1 MSEFSVRSA
10 ELRNKADALKN
21 YCDSLQNERTN
32 LLSAEQ
38 TLMKGFEGEAATAFD
53 NEFKTFDGRMDTFKG
68 IVEQYVIKLRE
79 QADAYDK
86 ADQDAVMRLSK

>member
-32 LLSAEQ
+32 LLSA
-38 TLMKGFEGEAATAFD
+38 MKGFEGEAATAFD